1 MWNLGKRNYAL
12 PPSSSSS
19 LPVMVMMQKISKLPK
34 KKTSDSIHHHHHHD
48 SRQDGNA
55 TLRDRQDRP
64 WQTCFL
70 RTHRPFNMR
79 MAKSVLPIS
88 LGGEYAMST
97 IQSSAASHSLLPC
110 QRTQQTNN
118 KSQGEIEIIARTLKS
133 LAAH

>member
-1 MWNLGKRNYAL
+1 MANLLSAHASPIQHANGKKRFTHVRYHQ
-12 PPSSSSS
+12 
-19 LPVMVMMQKISKLPK
+19 PV
-34 KKTSDSIHHHHHHD
+34 
-48 SRQDGNA
+48 NC
-55 TLRDRQDRP
+55 TL
-64 WQTCFL
+64 T
-70 RTHRPFNMR
+70 NIY
-79 MAKSVLPIS
+79 PIVTRS